1 MKTDN
6 EIWKEIKGFEGM
18 YKVSNLGNVKSVIFP
33 KHKILKPF
41 QNRSGLQVG
50 LHADSITTKYYIHI
64 LVYNAFKR
72 YKKSADKHFIKHING
87 IRTDNRIDNLKAVKT
102 RGLNKHEL
110 KEQRDELLKRLQSL
124 VLSMSGHP
132 DCTKGSEFDD
142 LSSLA
147 QELINKIKDNE
158 KSS

>member
-1 MKTDN
+1 MKTEN
-6 EIWKEIKGFEGM
+6 EIWKDIKGFEGM
-18 YKVSNLGNVKSVIFP
+18 YQVSNLGNVKSIRFP

-50 LHADSITTKYYIHI
+50 LHAGGTTTKYYIHI

-72 YKKSADKHFIKHING
+72 YKKLEDKYFVKHING
-87 IRTDNRIDNLKAVKT
+87 IKTDNRIDNLKAVKK
-102 RGLNKHEL
+102 RGLNKYEL
-110 KEQRDELLKRLQSL
+110 KQQRDELLKRLQSL

-132 DCTKGSEFDD
+132 DCTEGSEFDD

-158 KSS
+158 